1 MGTGGAPADSL
12 RLPELDGRGSAAAR
26 RHERREPI
34 GRLQPAGS
42 LDAGHH
48 FSVKCRW
55 RSEFAGEEQTGAVA
69 ALMRTLHQSDEPLHP
84 QRPSHQQP

>member
-34 GRLQPAGS
+34 GRLQPAGNLKGS
-42 LDAGHH
+42 
-48 FSVKCRW
+48 
-55 RSEFAGEEQTGAVA
+55 SEKAVGGQGKA
-69 ALMRTLHQSDEPLHP
+69 
-84 QRPSHQQP
+84 